1 MPFLRSLQAAFKRTG
16 TPRLVLLR
24 SGRPRQA
31 VAGTGHP
38 LGAATVV
45 DPQLASAAV
54 ARLVAVTDEATRA
67 LGDRHEI
74 HIATFPFKVGRE
86 SRSPHLAF
94 RPALFERRIG
104 EAPQLNDLY
113 LMESPCTDLFH
124 ISSEHF
130 LIDRVGDQFFVVD
143 RGSVCGTI
151 VAGKQIGGSRTG
163 GQTELRHG
171 DVIMVGTSISEYA
184 FRFEVMLSDQ
194 TASMTRTA
202 IDDHEIN
209 DGITHN
215 RWR

>member
-74 HIATFPFKVGRE
+74 HIAT
-86 SRSPHLAF
+86 
-94 RPALFERRIG
+94 
-104 EAPQLNDLY
+104 
-113 LMESPCTDLFH
+113 
-124 ISSEHF
+124 EHF

-184 FRFEVMLSDQ
+184 FRFEVMPSDQ